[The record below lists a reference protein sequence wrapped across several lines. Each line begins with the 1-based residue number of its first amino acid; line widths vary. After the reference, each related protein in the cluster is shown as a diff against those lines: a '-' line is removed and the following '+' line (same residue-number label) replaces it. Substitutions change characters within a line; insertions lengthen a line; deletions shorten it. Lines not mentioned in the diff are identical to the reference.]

1 MPRAKKTLT
10 KDTATKSKVAAKEKA
25 AEPVEEKIDT
35 TSAPVTEPIA
45 ESEKVVEPKES
56 ERVYKNDDLI
66 PCRSIISGYMN
77 FKGNKSG
84 TTYSWY
90 DKGDISEVEYQD
102 LRSAMISRS
111 IHVMAPFFIIEDEE
125 LLNRPEWAGVK
136 KVYENIYSKEDLA
149 KILDLPLDHMARV
162 VEELPVGAKVSLSTI
177 VKAKIDDK
185 SFDSMNKVK
194 KLDELLGT
202 QLALFLAE
210 D

>member
-1 MPRAKKTLT
+1 MPRKKTLS
-10 KDTATKSKVAAKEKA
+10 KDTASKAKAKVVET
-25 AEPVEEKIDT
+25 ETVEEKVD
-35 TSAPVTEPIA
+35 AEP
-45 ESEKVVEPKES
+45 EVVVEPVVEPKAAKVDKAVKTD
-56 ERVYKNDDLI
+56 RVYKNDDLI

-90 DKGDISEVEYQD
+90 DKGDVSEIEYQD
-102 LRSAMISRS
+102 LRSAMISRN

-125 LLNRPEWAGVK
+125 LLNKPEWAGVK
-136 KVYENIYSKEDLA
+136 KVYDSIYSKEDLA
-149 KILDLPLDHMARV
+149 KILELPLDQMSRI
-162 VEELPVGAKVSLSTI
+162 VEGLPTGAKVSLSTI

-202 QLALFLAE
+202 QLTLFLME